1 MGGVSHAEISEVT
14 LFGIVSL
21 LDKFTN
27 KTFIKIMAELKEL
40 AKAKPYFEGIY
51 GELLNMEKSPK
62 LGDIVGKISGFVLNE
77 GKSMST
83 SQLRNIFARIKKADS
98 PSDMQLLRPLLAY
111 TSARQKGEG
120 GKIIIALLDD
130 LIQKANNKEQVKSL
144 KTFAEAIVA
153 YHKYHHP
160 KQS

>member
-1 MGGVSHAEISEVT
+1 
-14 LFGIVSL
+14 
-21 LDKFTN
+21 
-27 KTFIKIMAELKEL
+27 MATLKEL
-40 AKAKPYFEGIY
+40 NKATPYF
-51 GELLNMEKSPK
+51 GEVYDQLLNMEKSAK
-62 LGDIVGKISGFVLNE
+62 LSDIISKISDFVLKE
-77 GKSMST
+77 GKSVTT
-83 SQLRNIFARIKKADS
+83 SQLRNIYARIKKTTTREEL
-98 PSDMQLLRPLLAY
+98 QLLRPVLAY

-130 LIQKANNKEQVKSL
+130 LIQKVTKDNIKDF